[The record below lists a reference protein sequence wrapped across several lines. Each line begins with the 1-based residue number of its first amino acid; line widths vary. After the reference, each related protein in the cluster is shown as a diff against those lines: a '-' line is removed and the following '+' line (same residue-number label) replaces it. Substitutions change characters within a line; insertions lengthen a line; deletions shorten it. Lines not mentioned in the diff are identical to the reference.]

1 MTLEEFFRLTGGDAA
16 GTVSRLGGAAAATR
30 FLRLFPVDGSF
41 SALTAA
47 LAWGDAEAAFRAAHT
62 LKGVAANLGLERLRA
77 LASDMTE
84 CLRAGDSA
92 GAQALLPS
100 AEAAYRQV
108 LDGLDRLG

>member
-16 GTVSRLGGAAAATR
+16 GTVSRLGGAATR